1 MRSSIH
7 EPKGVQH
14 VKTAINSLMPT
25 VLEKAG
31 DGREKTR
38 EMAGKALEELGKAAI
53 DGSRATLG
61 HSISHK
67 TREIE
72 SPLNAF
78 ERLLCDTGLMAK
90 SAKIKEQVSQRGY
103 LNGATGW
110 TMHRGDYD

>member
-1 MRSSIH
+1 MRSSVH
-7 EPKGVQH
+7 EPHGVHH
-14 VKTAINSLMPT
+14 VKTAITSLMPA

-61 HSISHK
+61 HSVSHK
-67 TREIE
+67 AKEID

-78 ERLLCDTGLMAK
+78 ERLLCDGGLMAK
-90 SAKIKEQVSQRGY
+90 SAKIKEQVSLRSDQTNRSTSEY
-103 LNGATGW
+103 YN
-110 TMHRGDYD
+110 